1 MIYDTV
7 VFLIQFKPEIAN
19 MVYYPIS
26 IHNTFQ
32 QLLKIILSHKVDN
45 PIGRKCLE
53 SGFYFIIRKWTQK
66 KMFFFGLKRPIFK
79 SPKLY

>member
-7 VFLIQFKPEIAN
+7 VFLIQFKLEIAN

-26 IHNTFQ
+26 IHKTFP
-32 QLLKIILSHKVDN
+32 QLMKITSSHEVDN

-53 SGFYFIIRKWTQK
+53 SGFYFIIRKWT
-66 KMFFFGLKRPIFK
+66 
-79 SPKLY
+79 